1 MRTFEDLREAAP
13 AGPTYLTIGNFDGLH
28 RGHQALLAQ
37 MRALAEADPRGAQ
50 TGSAQT
56 ALLTFDPHPL
66 AVLRPDRPPLL
77 LTTPWERIALAALY
91 GVDLGIMQPF
101 TAETAGLSA
110 REFVTLLRQHL
121 GLAALVVGPD
131 FALGRQRSGDIPA
144 LRVLGEE
151 LGFAVYVVEPV
162 EWAGTPARSS
172 VIRDLLRDGDARAAA
187 DLLGRHYSVTGEVRH
202 GDRRGRQ
209 IGVPTANIVPE
220 TSKILPADGVYAT
233 VAHVCSPHW
242 AYSFPSVT
250 NVGVRPTVDGLHH
263 RVEAHLLNFPPPE
276 LPDNLYGQTI
286 TLEFVER
293 LRGEQRFSGLD
304 ALVAQIQKDIERARA
319 IFTQDPPRALRT
331 QMVSP

>member
-1 MRTFEDLREAAP
+1 MRTYDDLHEAALP
-13 AGPTYLTIGNFDGLH
+13 GPTYLTIGNFDGLH
-28 RGHQALLAQ
+28 RGHQALLAYL
-37 MRALAEADPRGAQ
+37 RELAEADARGNAL
-50 TGSAQT
+50 T

-66 AVLRPDRPPLL
+66 AVLRPERPPLL

-101 TAETAGLSA
+101 NDETAQMSA
-110 REFVTLLRQHL
+110 REFVAALKQHL

-131 FALGRQRSGDIPA
+131 FALGRQRSGDIPT

-151 LGFAVYVVEPV
+151 LGFAVHIMEPV
-162 EWAGTPARSS
+162 EWSGTPARSS
-172 VIRDLLRDGDARAAA
+172 VIRDMLRDGDVGGAAE
-187 DLLGRHYSVTGEVRH
+187 LLGRPYSVTGEVRH

-220 TSKILPADGVYAT
+220 TSKLLPADGVYAT

-250 NVGVRPTVDGLHH
+250 NVGVRPTVDGFHH

-286 TLEFVER
+286 TLEFIER

-304 ALVAQIQKDIERARA
+304 ALVTQIRRDIERARS
-319 IFTQDPPRALRT
+319 IFTQNPPRALRT